1 MTIIIKP
8 GDLNLS
14 GNLDRFRISSAEKV
28 AFRLR
33 LGNEYLLSQT
43 YDPNPEGIIEIDVK
57 DVVESRLSSVF
68 RDTTEIYTQ
77 TTLVHTFVAE
87 INGTEETF
95 RVVRGGV
102 DQLQDPA
109 DNFLR
114 FNFLTWQPQTKKV
127 TYYQPEYLTY
137 YAVDDVKVKV
147 KAYFQTLGV
156 TTSVTIDYATLAAG
170 NAYTIPMQYG
180 VIAGKLSHKLPS
192 FYDVWIET
200 TAGARLTYIQRYVVS
215 NTLSE
220 QEQWIIFENSLG
232 GLDTFRAYGATDFS
246 GEHTHNIAEIDDV
259 SYDYRID
266 TERKFKKNTGYL
278 DKYERQWLL
287 DFFPA
292 AKKFIYTGNTTR
304 SIVVLEDEVNY
315 NSRELP
321 SSYTFTYKYAD
332 ARPLLNLPRTET
344 LPDVLDI
351 EIPDL
356 GSFTIPPRLIEFP
369 HLPLSEGVMF
379 PAQNPYSED
388 WGIVTAGGLTNF
400 VRERLAVLD
409 DGTGGVGHSHVNF
422 DLLQLLSYVDKYLLV
437 NKEKIKAGLSDRATV
452 ADELKSEN
460 FSSGAFG
467 SGMRFYTKDGITYG
481 EIDQLLVRMKAIFH
495 EIVIEKLSHVGGEIV
510 LSPARMVCIKVEGL
524 EDAYRCYFKSTDGDK
539 TITND
544 FVVGDQARCQTFN
557 IKTGAHQN
565 VSNRFYWRLVTGV
578 GDDYIDLSIT
588 DCLEGSDIP
597 AAGDE
602 IVQLGN
608 RYPEHEDRQN
618 AVVLSSYGPDA
629 PSSKQY
635 MYIDSY
641 SLEGKDCEVTSPH
654 GNKYVG
660 DFFLKTGDD
669 LTTEFQVLKNLIKTE
684 IQNIEYVINNEDNYL
699 SNASFTADLDN
710 WVAGSEVSV
719 FNDSTQF
726 LALNSTLY
734 AVNESFSG
742 LASYNGK
749 YMLRIRN
756 SFIKQLNENIKKISK
771 KSVFYISFK
780 YICKE
785 EGKLTCGFVD
795 QRLYSVT
802 DLATTRTPKMFEF
815 SGIWD
820 GSGDF
825 LIQFTGDIYIS
836 LVSLTNRP
844 LDEFKEETRSS
855 IEQTNELIKTEIAK
869 VTKNLENYSTIEQTS
884 EHIKS
889 EVSSFQQGI
898 ENLVQNS
905 ECTTSDVG
913 SWVGNPYV
921 KGCTNMTVPKT
932 VEIGLDRSTKLLD
945 TNYYLSFKFINNNL
959 SAYIYLSGD
968 SKMNY
973 KCLTLSFDYFITSL
987 YPRNATLDTAFG
999 VTVESDGMLYGSI
1012 FSKPLSVIM
1021 GTWAHASFTLDYRDN
1036 DSITINNAM
1045 LLRCNAETATILVR
1059 NISLRE
1065 VYCDLPYS
1073 PSTIDL
1079 ATKSIV
1085 EQTAKS
1091 WSAKILNGQDNIIA
1105 AINMDRSGTH
1115 MLGVVSFESFTAD
1128 FKEAYLQAFGNA
1140 SMTAKDDVAR
1150 QLGFSNYQ
1158 QLAENAAT
1166 QGKAVLIGG
1175 YLNLELIDVKTLLAG
1190 DIISEMISSNGINI
1204 AGKFF
1209 FNKDSKALTLGNL
1222 KVLESGALAGGNAIF
1237 DDIGKFSMWPSG
1249 TSFENL
1255 NFESFIIDRIDKM
1268 TTIVLAPCEAGLINV
1283 DKTFDVYLP
1292 DKKDLFDKN
1301 IDISYGFR
1309 LTIIASGKLL
1319 SNLGETSTSLIRYK
1333 IKCRSDERYGIPV
1346 PEYGLSP
1353 ISSKTYIRDNDYK
1366 VIDSIGMAQGDVLEL
1381 YFCYGDYYFVN
1392 RSN

>member
-14 GNLDRFRISSAEKV
+14 VNLDRFRISSAEKV

-180 VIAGKLSHKLPS
+180 VIAGKLSHKLPN

-467 SGMRFYTKDGITYG
+467 SGMRFYTLNGITYG
-481 EIDQLLVRMKAIFH
+481 EIDNIMIRKEAIFNVLTIAEIKCVDGQLLVSCANMK
-495 EIVIEKLSHVGGEIV
+495 
-510 LSPARMVCIKVEGL
+510 CTKVKEL
-524 EDAYRCYFKSTDGDK
+524 KDVYRCYYDTDGDSIPNK
-539 TITND
+539 
-544 FVVGDQARCQTFN
+544 FARLDQAICQ
-557 IKTGAHQN
+557 
-565 VSNRFYWRLVTGV
+565 RFDSKKKKYYWRLVTEI
-578 GDDYIDLSIT
+578 GDGYIDLSKT
-588 DCLEGSDIP
+588 DCDGSGIP
-597 AAGDE
+597 EVGDN
-602 IVQLGN
+602 IIQFGN
-608 RYPEHEDRQN
+608 REDESRQS
-618 AVVLSSYGPDA
+618 AIMISAYGPGS
-629 PSSKQY
+629 PSYVQY

-641 SLEGKDCEVTSPH
+641 STEKKDYTIMSPTKNKFTGDFILTTGVNVATQLQVLEG
-654 GNKYVG
+654 
-660 DFFLKTGDD
+660 
-669 LTTEFQVLKNLIKTE
+669 LIKSQ
-684 IQNIEYVINNEDNYL
+684 IQSIEHYINDTDNYL

-726 LALNSTLY
+726 LALNSALY
-734 AVNESFSG
+734 AANESFSG

-771 KSVFYISFK
+771 KAVFYISFK

-802 DLATTRTPKMFEF
+802 DIATTRTPKMFES

-921 KGCTNMTVPKT
+921 KGCTNMTVSET

-1021 GTWAHASFTLDYRDN
+1021 GTWAHASFTLDYRNN

-1073 PSTIDL
+1073 PSTTDL

-1150 QLGFSNYQ
+1150 QLGFFNYQ

-1190 DIISEMISSNGINI
+1190 NIISEMIRTNGLNI
-1204 AGKFF
+1204 AEKFIF
-1209 FNKDSKALTLGNL
+1209 DKDSNLVTFGNL
-1222 KVLESGALAGGNAIF
+1222 KFLESGALAGGNAIF
-1237 DDIGKFSMWPSG
+1237 DDIGKFSMWPSE

-1268 TTIVLAPCEAGLINV
+1268 TTIILAPCKMGVIDV

-1292 DKKDLFDKN
+1292 DRKDLIDKK

-1309 LTIIASGKLL
+1309 LTIIASGKILD
-1319 SNLGETSTSLIRYK
+1319 NYAGIEITRIRYN
-1333 IKCRSDERYGIPV
+1333 IKCRSEERYSAP
-1346 PEYGLSP
+1346 PSGLDP
-1353 ISSKTYIRDNDYK
+1353 PNLSSKTYIRDNDYK
-1366 VIDSIGMAQGDVLEL
+1366 VIDSIGMARGDVLEL